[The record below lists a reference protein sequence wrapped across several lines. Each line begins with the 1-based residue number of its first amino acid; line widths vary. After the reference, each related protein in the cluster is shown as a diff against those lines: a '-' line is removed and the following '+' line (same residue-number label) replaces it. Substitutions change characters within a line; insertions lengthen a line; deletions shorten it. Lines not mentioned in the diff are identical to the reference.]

1 MMGLVM
7 LALLASALP
16 VHAEKSTLWSPD
28 STRSRNEQWHKV
40 RQAATEAECWARFD
54 TLKLPD
60 VDADVIRTVVD
71 GQKTTAYYRDGTKYV
86 VEFTCLPDTMDP
98 RRAKG
103 K

>member
-1 MMGLVM
+1 MLGLVL
-7 LALLASALP
+7 LALLASAAP
-16 VHAEKSTLWSPD
+16 VHAEKWTLWAHETD
-28 STRSRNEQWHKV
+28 RSGAEEWHKV
-40 RQAATEAECWARFD
+40 QGAATETECWARFD

-71 GQKTTAYYRDGTKYV
+71 GKKTTAYYRDGTKYV